1 MGRTVILGGAR
12 TPFGRMNGALASKTA
27 VELGAVAGAAA
38 IERSGVTIDDIKHVI
53 MGQVLQAGAGMNPA
67 RQVGF
72 KMGLDREVTADTI
85 NKVCGSG
92 MRAVA
97 LADLLIRSGETSVVL
112 AGGMESMSNA
122 PYALDKARAGYRMGD
137 GVLLDLMIHD
147 GLTCAVAG
155 VHMGIHG
162 SNVAAENECSREQQ
176 DAFALRSH
184 QRAVAAIES
193 GALGE
198 EIAPVELKD
207 RRGNVTL
214 VERDESPRADTSAEA
229 LAKLRPAFDPQGSV
243 TAGNAPGV
251 NDGAAALVVTSEE
264 EAEARGLK
272 PLATIIATGTSA
284 WDVPYLAYVPEM
296 AARNALSKAGLS
308 LEDMSVIE
316 INEAFASVALISSA
330 RLGIDAN
337 SDLVN
342 PNGGAI
348 ALGHPVGASGARLIL
363 TMAHELKRRGG
374 GYGLAAICSG
384 LAQGDAMI
392 IKVDG

>member
-38 IERSGVTIDDIKHVI
+38 IERSGVTNDDIKHVI